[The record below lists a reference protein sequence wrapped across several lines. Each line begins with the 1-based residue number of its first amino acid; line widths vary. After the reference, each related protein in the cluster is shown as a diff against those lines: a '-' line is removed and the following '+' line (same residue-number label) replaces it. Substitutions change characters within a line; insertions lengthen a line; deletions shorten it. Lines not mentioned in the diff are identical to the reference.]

1 MMTDQNNHEFNTDF
15 KYAIVAGWLI
25 IPAINVLFSFLGF
38 GVIVFF
44 VNPLQLEGVELA
56 TYIFSLI
63 SLLFLVYIIYMWIN
77 RKRILP
83 ILMIIFYVL
92 ISAENLIYL
101 ISGYGEEF
109 LSVIVNIIWIAYFI
123 RSKRVKATFT
133 K

>member
-63 SLLFLVYIIYMWIN
+63 SLLFLVT
-77 RKRILP
+77 
-83 ILMIIFYVL
+83 
-92 ISAENLIYL
+92 
-101 ISGYGEEF
+101 
-109 LSVIVNIIWIAYFI
+109 SVALNFQ
-123 RSKRVKATFT
+123 SKVK
-133 K
+133 

>member
-1 MMTDQNNHEFNTDF
+1 MMTDQNNHEFNTDL

-63 SLLFLVYIIYMWIN
+63 SLLFLVT
-77 RKRILP
+77 
-83 ILMIIFYVL
+83 
-92 ISAENLIYL
+92 
-101 ISGYGEEF
+101 
-109 LSVIVNIIWIAYFI
+109 SVALNFQ
-123 RSKRVKATFT
+123 SKVK
-133 K
+133 